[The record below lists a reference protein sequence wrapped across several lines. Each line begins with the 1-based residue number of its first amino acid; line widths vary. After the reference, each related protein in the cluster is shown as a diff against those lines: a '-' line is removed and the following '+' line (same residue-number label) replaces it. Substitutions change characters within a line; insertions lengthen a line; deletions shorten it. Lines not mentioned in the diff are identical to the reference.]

1 MPDSLEGPGMVF
13 SLRGIQARGSPSARV
28 DTETLRT
35 ITRAGLGVY
44 SNSDPSVSVCACWA
58 TISTLYI
65 QVPIVSTVHL
75 QLFTTA
81 LRLLLS
87 SCLVI
92 SCGLLAMEE
101 SLVARRP
108 KRSTAGNRME
118 AALAEFKAED
128 LGMDVEEDADFAI
141 DKGMRAVTESLTEFH
156 HRASEQRRMT
166 SLSLTSSLPM
176 KKARRRMSMQ
186 QRKSSSVKKNPV
198 LARYNIPPSSSLLLC
213 SVTV

>member
-28 DTETLRT
+28 DTETWRM
-35 ITRAGLGVY
+35 ITEACLGVY
-44 SNSDPSVSVCACWA
+44 SNSESSVSVCACWA
-58 TISTLYI
+58 TASTFYI
-65 QVPIVSTVHL
+65 PIVSTVHL

-87 SCLVI
+87 SCLVL
-92 SCGLLAMEE
+92 SCRLLAMEE